1 MMAPPTPTTT
11 PMMVF
16 LVFELMPLDDD
27 EPLFERE
34 AGLVMTD
41 VLVELTFDAVVYML
55 PPLVTTTEVVIT
67 CTL

>member
-1 MMAPPTPTTT
+1 
-11 PMMVF
+11 
-16 LVFELMPLDDD
+16 MPLDDD
-27 EPLFERE
+27 EPLLESE

-55 PPLVTTTEVVIT
+55 PPLVTTPQVVIT